1 MYPEVG
7 CLEEILDLPG
17 IRVEPRALDV
27 DVWREDTVD
36 DRSKGGGGHARVALL
51 ANGLVKVPGK
61 NTRIFFKKKVSRMLR
76 LNNMTNVACT
86 VSSNSSSTSN

>member
-1 MYPEVG
+1 MGFPLIFFLFHLDLQPVEQVFVPQRVQLGHVYPEVG

-51 ANGLVKVPGK
+51 ANGLV
-61 NTRIFFKKKVSRMLR
+61 
-76 LNNMTNVACT
+76 
-86 VSSNSSSTSN
+86 